1 MSAVDIV
8 LILCFLPAL
17 VQGITKGFVAQ
28 VAAIVSIILGVWL
41 TFRFSGLVSAWLS
54 PYLQVSPQV
63 LRVIAFILILVAVIL
78 VLNLI
83 ATLVRG
89 LLKLV
94 MLSWAD
100 KLLGMAFAFLKAA
113 LLTGL
118 VIILFNTVNSRF
130 ALVDEGFLSDSV
142 LYGPLKNFAY
152 SVFPYFK
159 DLLMMK

>member
-41 TFRFSGLVSAWLS
+41 SFRFSGLVSAWLS

-100 KLLGMAFAFLKAA
+100 KLLGVAFAFLKAA

-118 VIILFNTVNSRF
+118 VIILFNTRF